1 MNQDEDLFRDPND
14 GAYVREQLRTGPPL
28 EYVCEKTRRTLE
40 SLHAVLR
47 ELPGDSVRQSE
58 IFHAFVNALTAH
70 LALNNMLA
78 LANEPDARERLLR
91 MSRERFQ
98 DWLDRVDR
106 GGSVCG

>member
-1 MNQDEDLFRDPND
+1 MARTSVSSSAPDRRWNTCVRRP
-14 GAYVREQLRTGPPL
+14 GARS
-28 EYVCEKTRRTLE
+28 
-40 SLHAVLR
+40 SLYHAVLR

-78 LANEPDARERLLR
+78 VVNDPDARERLLR
-91 MSRERFQ
+91 MSREGFEE
-98 DWLDRVDR
+98 WLDRVDR